1 MTELEV
7 RLSADISKL
16 KSELAKA
23 NKAVSDFGTTAER
36 QTGKSSA
43 AFNKTGQGLRNVTPT
58 LLEFNRV
65 IQDAPFGILGVAN
78 NITQLT
84 QNFGFLQAQAGG
96 TLPALKALAA
106 GFLGPAGIL
115 FVVSAATSLL
125 VTYGDRLF
133 KSTDEATKLAEANKK
148 IAESLEKYRESLSGV
163 QRARVEGL
171 RGGADEI
178 VQLRLLREQIENTS
192 NSTDIR
198 RDGIAKLRKEFPAYF
213 KDVSDEKILN
223 GQAASSY
230 DILTNSIIKRAKA
243 TAAQSIL
250 VENSRKE
257 ILLNEQLESLNNK
270 IGEAETKRAK
280 ARESFQES
288 TKRAHLRGINPAVN
302 AYVNEIAKG
311 NDFLKEQVE
320 IQKQLGDITKQNASL
335 ESLIVQNTIV
345 EPTIDSS
352 GVSKVKAAIEGFKNE
367 FQNLDDIFGIN
378 RAAQKSLDNL
388 NPIFDNFNVKFN
400 KFGDI
405 IQFQI
410 KNAVKK
416 ATPAFSELE
425 NKIVEFNRNASEII
439 QRGTVSA
446 FAAIGDAIGNA
457 LINGTNIFQGVG
469 IALLRVVGQVATQ
482 LGEAAIAIGISMIA
496 IKASFSNPY
505 TAIAAGVALVAI
517 GSALGAIATKA
528 VNPSSSGTSEV
539 SGQGSSGRSS
549 FSGGGQPSVSSRGGE
564 FVFRI
569 RGRELIGVIE
579 NELAASKRLGGAG
592 AIIP

>member
-7 RLSADISKL
+7 RLSADISRL

-23 NKAVSDFGTTAER
+23 NKAVGDFGNKVEKDVN
-36 QTGKSSA
+36 KSGV
-43 AFNKTGQGLRNVTPT
+43 AFNKTGQNAKNVTPT

-65 IQDAPFGILGVAN
+65 IQDAPFGIQGVAN
-78 NITQLT
+78 NLTQLT
-84 QNFGFLQAQAGG
+84 QNFGYLKTQAGG

-115 FVVSAATSLL
+115 FLVSAATSLL

-133 KSTDEATKLAEANKK
+133 KSSDEATKLAEANKK
-148 IAESLEKYRESLSGV
+148 IAESLEKYRESLSGI
-163 QRARVEGL
+163 QKARVEGL
-171 RGGADEI
+171 RSAADEL

-192 NSTDIR
+192 NSTEIR
-198 RDGIAKLRKEFPAYF
+198 RDGITKLRKEFPAYF

-250 VENSRKE
+250 VENARKE
-257 ILLNEQLESLNNK
+257 ILLNEQLESVNKK
-270 IGEAETKRAK
+270 IGETETERAK
-280 ARESFQES
+280 TRAAFQES
-288 TKRAHLRGINPAVN
+288 TKRAQLRGINPAVN
-302 AYVNEIAKG
+302 AYVEDIAKG
-311 NDFLKEQVE
+311 NTLLKEQVE

-345 EPTIDSS
+345 EPEISTK
-352 GVSKVKAAIEGFKNE
+352 GVDGVKEKLNKIKND
-367 FQNLDDIFGIN
+367 FQSLDDIFGIKT
-378 RAAQKSLDNL
+378 AAQKSLDNL
-388 NPIFDNFNVKFN
+388 NPIFNDFNVKFN

-416 ATPAFSELE
+416 ATPAFAELE
-425 NKIVEFNRNASEII
+425 QKIMEFNSNASEII
-439 QRGTVSA
+439 QRGTVAA
-446 FAAIGDAIGNA
+446 FSAIGDAIGNA
-457 LINGTNIFQGVG
+457 LVNGTNLFQGIG
-469 IALLRVVGQVATQ
+469 SALLRVVGQVATQ

-505 TAIAAGVALVAI
+505 TAIAAGVALVAL
-517 GSALGAIATKA
+517 GSALGAIATNA
-528 VNPSSSGTSEV
+528 VSSTSTGAGEV
-539 SGQGSSGRSS
+539 SGQGSGGRSS
-549 FSGGGQPSVSSRGGE
+549 FSGGGQPSVSSAGGT
-564 FVFRI
+564 FVFKI

-579 NELAASKRLGGAG
+579 NELNASKRLGGVG
-592 AIIP
+592 SIVG